1 MEYLPRYVEKEVF
14 EDLPLFIE
22 LGRFGLPDTY
32 SIKRLIDG
40 KKVKRMS
47 VKDVIEYCLSEAV
60 TPEEKTAAEWI
71 KNFLRSGDYQITLN
85 QMSNINPDKLILE
98 YVRGKSKKEY
108 EGKEIICHYANIQI
122 SPAGELR

>member
-14 EDLPLFIE
+14 EGLPLFVE
-22 LGRFGLPDTY
+22 LCRFGPPETY

-47 VKDVIEYCLSEAV
+47 VKDVIEYCLNEAV